1 MCYIK
6 TNQKTYQHLP
16 WGLYFTKQII
26 LKECYF
32 NLFTQFG
39 LLQLPPMETSFCQY
53 HSKEAEITNYYA
65 FPVSSENNLP
75 TLQEWMHKAEE
86 DLREKKAIPLL

>member
-1 MCYIK
+1 MFFQPLYQIWTVAIG
-6 TNQKTYQHLP
+6 TNGKSIQEH
-16 WGLYFTKQII
+16 
-26 LKECYF
+26 
-32 NLFTQFG
+32 
-39 LLQLPPMETSFCQY
+39 
-53 HSKEAEITNYYA
+53 EITTNYNYA

>member
-1 MCYIK
+1 MFFQPLYQIWTVAIG
-6 TNQKTYQHLP
+6 TNGKSIP
-16 WGLYFTKQII
+16 
-26 LKECYF
+26 
-32 NLFTQFG
+32 
-39 LLQLPPMETSFCQY
+39 
-53 HSKEAEITNYYA
+53 EAEITTNYNYA

>member
-1 MCYIK
+1 MFFQPLYRIWTVAIG
-6 TNQKTYQHLP
+6 TNGKSIQ
-16 WGLYFTKQII
+16 
-26 LKECYF
+26 
-32 NLFTQFG
+32 
-39 LLQLPPMETSFCQY
+39 
-53 HSKEAEITNYYA
+53 EAEITTNYNA